1 MANQEPAVRPT
12 ENPNENPTENTIE
25 NPTANIKTI
34 KDRDLVNKIYEIAK
48 ALDDYIVFCY
58 GSNNYPLL
66 QPAQTYWASHTTET
80 KEIGHTVLAM
90 LIKSFSWQRGRSEQ
104 VINELREF
112 DEMLEQSES
121 DLSLQILRHLGY
133 SYHGFNSENKAEVT
147 GLKNYFAETLPAAI
161 YWWLNQAS
169 KASIMQELALRESD
183 DL

>member
-1 MANQEPAVRPT
+1 MANQEPAVKPT
-12 ENPNENPTENTIE
+12 ENPTEN
-25 NPTANIKTI
+25 PTTNIKTI
-34 KDRDLVNKIYEIAK
+34 KDRDLVNKIYVIAK

-66 QPAQTYWASHTTET
+66 QPAQAYWSSHTTET
-80 KEIGHTVLAM
+80 KEIGHAVLAM

-104 VINELREF
+104 VVKELREF

-121 DLSLQILRHLGY
+121 DLSLQILRHLGH
-133 SYHGFNSENKAEVT
+133 SYHGFNSENKNEVA

-161 YWWLNQAS
+161 YWWLNRAS